1 MDVVGR
7 IKELMDKKGWSSYE
21 LSAQTGIA
29 TNSVYDWF
37 KIGATPSMSNI
48 IKICEAMD
56 IALEQ
61 FFCAEAQYSLGDEEK
76 SGLDIWFTL
85 SDLEKKAIFDLIE
98 TFKIIKTNA

>member
-7 IKELMDKKGWSSYE
+7 IKELMDKKGWSCYE

-37 KIGATPSMSNI
+37 KIGAKPSMSNI
-48 IKICEAMD
+48 IKICEAMN
-56 IALEQ
+56 ITLEQ
-61 FFCAEAQYSLGDEEK
+61 FFCGEAQYILSDEER
-76 SGLDIWFTL
+76 SVLDIWFTL